1 MTNIVLDPTKN
12 DEKND
17 MIALTLRIRYSKSF
31 VNLHTRKKIWPN
43 FTFIVFRSNTLV
55 GKHHIIDVLKGQY
68 QFAYLIYIFEFIY
81 PYIFN

>member
-31 VNLHTRKKIWPN
+31 VNLHTRKKDMTK
-43 FTFIVFRSNTLV
+43 FYFYCFSL
-55 GKHHIIDVLKGQY
+55 KHTGWKTSHY
-68 QFAYLIYIFEFIY
+68 
-81 PYIFN
+81 